1 MTTLAEL
8 ARLIRSKNAGPFE
21 LTFDIM
27 FDDAAT
33 YERVKR
39 SGAVSREAVAARYG
53 AAAEDVKFFLLRQRL
68 AIKASIPRPYF
79 QGDLLDSDG
88 HGGQQYAPLMD
99 IEIPCIIRFY
109 PRNPQSVCGI
119 WKCRYGSGVRK
130 RFGVRTDKLVC
141 AFVDELVTHVRQG

>member
-1 MTTLAEL
+1 MTALADL

-33 YERVKR
+33 YERVRR
-39 SGAVSREAVAARYG
+39 SGAVSREAIAARYRLPV
-53 AAAEDVKFFLLRQRL
+53 EDVKFFYCDHAL

-79 QGDLLDSDG
+79 QGDPRDSDG

-99 IEIPCIIRFY
+99 IEIP
-109 PRNPQSVCGI
+109 
-119 WKCRYGSGVRK
+119 
-130 RFGVRTDKLVC
+130 
-141 AFVDELVTHVRQG
+141 